1 MICSHSYIKSL
12 GGFEDVQIKVS
23 YGWFTLFNISGEEA
37 KAVYQ
42 IWDDKGRGSLVFHF
56 LA

>member
-42 IWDDKGRGSLVFHF
+42 IWDDKGNILV
-56 LA
+56 